1 MTEIPDIISYT
12 QARNNLKAVMDK
24 VWNDSAPVVITRAG
38 GKAVVM
44 MSKDEYDSMTETD
57 YLTSTKANRDAL
69 DAGLQEYKEG
79 KFGLTFTKAEWKLH
93 SKKNRRT

>member
-57 YLTSTKANRDAL
+57 YLLSSPANARELRAAIKEVSEGRTIPMKFNKA
-69 DAGLQEYKEG
+69 G
-79 KFGLTFTKAEWKLH
+79 KLVRAD
-93 SKKNRRT
+93 